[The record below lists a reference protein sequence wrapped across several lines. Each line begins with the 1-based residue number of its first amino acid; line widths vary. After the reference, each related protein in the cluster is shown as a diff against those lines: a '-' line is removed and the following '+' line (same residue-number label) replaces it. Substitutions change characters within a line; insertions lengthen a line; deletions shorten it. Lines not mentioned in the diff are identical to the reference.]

1 MKPLCCNIL
10 THKYSMADTQRLAWA
25 ITGSGH
31 YLRESLAILQSLND
45 VDVYLS
51 KAAAE
56 IIKQYGFQE
65 SLEATG
71 HKIYT
76 DKTASSVPVEF
87 FYQGLYHTLVISPV
101 TSNTI
106 AKMAYGFSDS
116 LVTNLYA
123 QAGKTRVHSIVFAC
137 DTAPELESEAP
148 REHMVKVYP
157 RQIDLDN
164 VEKLK
169 TFNDTEVV
177 ADMQALQQAVMH
189 RMSQHHAS
197 QSSHIADLNAI
208 EVVSD

>member
-1 MKPLCCNIL
+1 
-10 THKYSMADTQRLAWA
+10 MAKRLAWA

-31 YLRESLAILQSLND
+31 YLREALQILNTFKD
-45 VDVYLS
+45 VDVFLS

-56 IIKQYGFQE
+56 IIKQYGFQPQ
-65 SLEATG
+65 LDAMN
-71 HKIYT
+71 HRVFQ

-87 FYQGLYHTLVISPV
+87 FYEGKYDALIVAPA

-123 QAGKTRVHSIVFAC
+123 QAGKTRVPSIVFAC

-148 REHMVKVYP
+148 KENMVMVYP

-164 VEKLK
+164 VQKLSQFEATK
-169 TFNDTEVV
+169 IVASIESLQIAIDHLIND
-177 ADMQALQQAVMH
+177 
-189 RMSQHHAS
+189 
-197 QSSHIADLNAI
+197 
-208 EVVSD
+208 